1 MSSLDSEEGKPARRE
16 GEAREERG
24 TSSNEERVEMRDG
37 RRQPHPQS
45 CTLEQLYHEAL
56 PLEKA
61 LSHSGPPTFPTVGS
75 AISLGST
82 EEAASVISFTSSV
95 HRYFVLWE
103 IFLLNVT
110 LVLAVWARNGEVARI
125 GEEEVEAAVATLEPR
140 RRTP

>member
-1 MSSLDSEEGKPARRE
+1 MDAEMSSVEGEDPARRE
-16 GEAREERG
+16 GA

-37 RRQPHPQS
+37 RRQAHPQS

-75 AISLGST
+75 AVSLGST

-95 HRYFVLWE
+95 HRCV
-103 IFLLNVT
+103 
-110 LVLAVWARNGEVARI
+110 LVLKD
-125 GEEEVEAAVATLEPR
+125 R
-140 RRTP
+140 RGNICQILPCFSQCG

>member
-1 MSSLDSEEGKPARRE
+1 
-16 GEAREERG
+16 
-24 TSSNEERVEMRDG
+24 MRDG

-61 LSHSGPPTFPTVGS
+61 LSHSGPPTFPNVGS

-95 HRYFVLWE
+95 HR
-103 IFLLNVT
+103 FLFFCSVGNISVEFT
-110 LVLAVWARNGEVARI
+110 LVFSVWARSEEVAKI
-125 GEEEVEAAVATLEPR
+125 GEAEVEAAAATLEPR

>member
-1 MSSLDSEEGKPARRE
+1 MSSLENGDDGKAVRRDSEV
-16 GEAREERG
+16 REERG
-24 TSSNEERVEMRDG
+24 GGTSSNDERVEMRDG

-75 AISLGST
+75 AVSLGST

-95 HRYFVLWE
+95 HR
-103 IFLLNVT
+103 
-110 LVLAVWARNGEVARI
+110 
-125 GEEEVEAAVATLEPR
+125 
-140 RRTP
+140 

>member
-1 MSSLDSEEGKPARRE
+1 MSSLEGEDPARRE
-16 GEAREERG
+16 GEARG
-24 TSSNEERVEMRDG
+24 AANSNEERVEMRAG

-75 AISLGST
+75 AVSLGST

-95 HRYFVLWE
+95 HRY
-103 IFLLNVT
+103 I
-110 LVLAVWARNGEVARI
+110 LVLISKGNI
-125 GEEEVEAAVATLEPR
+125 D
-140 RRTP
+140 

>member
-1 MSSLDSEEGKPARRE
+1 MSSLESEDGKPSARRE
-16 GEAREERG
+16 GEERV

-95 HRYFVLWE
+95 HRFLFFVAWE
-103 IFLLNVT
+103 IFLLN
-110 LVLAVWARNGEVARI
+110 LPWSSQCG
-125 GEEEVEAAVATLEPR
+125 
-140 RRTP
+140 

>member
-1 MSSLDSEEGKPARRE
+1 MLTTLGRPEQAFARRRTRVQDLARLDAEMSSLESEDGKPSARRE
-16 GEAREERG
+16 GEERV

-61 LSHSGPPTFPTVGS
+61 LSHSGPPTFPNVGS

-95 HRYFVLWE
+95 HR
-103 IFLLNVT
+103 FLFL
-110 LVLAVWARNGEVARI
+110 
-125 GEEEVEAAVATLEPR
+125 
-140 RRTP
+140 